1 MCSYFATQL
10 IEEEIQSWIDHT
22 SYWVEHYGSEFGG
35 MSTDGEKVERQI
47 LSYEG
52 MVSNAEGPANAL
64 ALARFLD
71 WTVGIE
77 ASTDPN
83 TVECVWQKV
92 IKYKGKDPNNSG
104 VKDLESER
112 SGDKYRPHTSG
123 QLSHMVQKLE
133 ELASRHPN
141 DKQLGPI
148 LEVYIAT
155 AYDAQKIAEE
165 REKAEQRGEDPM
177 PIQPAM

>member
-1 MCSYFATQL
+1 M
-10 IEEEIQSWIDHT
+10 QSWIDHT
-22 SYWVEHYGSEFGG
+22 SYWVEHYGSDYGG

-52 MVSNAEGPANAL
+52 MVSSAEGPTNAL

-77 ASTDPN
+77 TTTDPS
-83 TVECVWQKV
+83 TVECVWEKV
-92 IKYKGKDPNNSG
+92 IKYKGQDLNTSG
-104 VKDLESER
+104 AKDLESER
-112 SGDKYRPHTSG
+112 SGDKYRPYTSG
-123 QLSHMVQKLE
+123 QLGHMILKLKA
-133 ELASRHPN
+133 LASRRPN

-148 LEVYIAT
+148 LDVYIAT

-165 REKAEQRGEDPM
+165 REKAEQRGEEPM
-177 PIQPAM
+177 PIQPAI